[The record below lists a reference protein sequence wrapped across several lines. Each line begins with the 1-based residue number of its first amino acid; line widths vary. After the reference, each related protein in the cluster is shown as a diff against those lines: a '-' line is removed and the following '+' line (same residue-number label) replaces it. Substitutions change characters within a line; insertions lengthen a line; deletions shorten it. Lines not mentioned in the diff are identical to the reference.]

1 MCQGPPVQ
9 GSGENSQ
16 SKCDIS
22 WGAMD
27 ENELAQ
33 KKRFLQRIQFYL
45 SCFELLAL
53 TSVFYGDG

>member
-9 GSGENSQ
+9 GPGENSQ

-27 ENELAQ
+27 ENELA
-33 KKRFLQRIQFYL
+33 
-45 SCFELLAL
+45 
-53 TSVFYGDG
+53 

>member
-33 KKRFLQRIQFYL
+33 KKKIFTKNTVLPFMLL
-45 SCFELLAL
+45 SFQL
-53 TSVFYGDG
+53 